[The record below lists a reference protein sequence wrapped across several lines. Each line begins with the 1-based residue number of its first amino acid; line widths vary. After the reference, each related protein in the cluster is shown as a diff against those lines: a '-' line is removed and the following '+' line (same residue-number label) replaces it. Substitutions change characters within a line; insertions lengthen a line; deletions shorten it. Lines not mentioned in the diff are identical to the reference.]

1 MSGPRILLLSGPNL
15 GMLGHRDPAVYG
27 TATLDELVA
36 LATSVSDELGASLT
50 HVQRDDEGGLVAEI
64 HAAVTGP
71 EPADAIVV
79 NAGALTH
86 YGLSLRDALEIARV
100 PKVELHLSNPQ
111 AREEFRHTSVLAGVC
126 DGIVAGLGAHGY
138 ELAVRAAVGLVEER
152 AA

>member
-1 MSGPRILLLSGPNL
+1 MRVLLLSGPNL

-27 TATLDELVA
+27 TATLDDLVTIA
-36 LATSVSDELGASLT
+36 IAAASDVGATLT
-50 HVQRDDEGGLVAEI
+50 HVQRDDEGSLIAAV

-71 EPADAIVV
+71 DPADAIVV

-111 AREEFRHTSVLAGVC
+111 AREEFRHTSVIAGVC
-126 DGIVAGLGAHGY
+126 DGVVAGLGAHGY
-138 ELAVRAAVGLVEER
+138 DLAVRAAVRLAEER

>member
-1 MSGPRILLLSGPNL
+1 MRILLLSGPNL

-27 TATLDELVA
+27 TATLDDLVA
-36 LATSVSDELGASLT
+36 RASAAADALGATLT
-50 HVQRDDEGGLVAEI
+50 HVQRDDEGGLVAAV
-64 HAAVTGP
+64 HAAVTGL

-100 PKVELHLSNPQ
+100 PKIELHLSNPQ
-111 AREEFRHTSVLAGVC
+111 AREEFRHTSVIAGVC
-126 DGIVAGLGAHGY
+126 DGVVAGLGAHGY
-138 ELAVRAAVGLVEER
+138 ELAVRAAVALVEER

>member
-1 MSGPRILLLSGPNL
+1 VRILLLSGPNL

-36 LATSVSDELGASLT
+36 LAAATAAGLGATLT
-50 HVQRDDEGGLVAEI
+50 HVQRDDEAGLVQAV
-64 HAAVTGP
+64 HVAVTGR

-86 YGLSLRDALEIARV
+86 YGLSLRDALEIAQV

-111 AREEFRHTSVLAGVC
+111 ARESFRHASVLAGVC
-126 DGIVAGLGAHGY
+126 DGLVAGFGAHGY
-138 ELAVRAAVGLVEER
+138 ELAVRAAVRLAEER